1 MSNTGTR
8 RGGAKRRA
16 FLGGL
21 CAMSVGLILWGATL
35 GAMALTRPADAHR
48 SPPATVYQ
56 PTGLISAVPD
66 ADGNHPPRLAPA
78 APFMAYGE

>member
-1 MSNTGTR
+1 MSNTGIR
-8 RGGAKRRA
+8 RSGAKRRA

-35 GAMALTRPADAHR
+35 GAMALTRPADPYR
-48 SPPATVYQ
+48 TPPATVYQ

-66 ADGNHPPRLAPA
+66 ENGQHPPRLVPGAPYT
-78 APFMAYGE
+78 AYGE